1 MKHRFPGGRRP
12 LTMFEWKTYADGLS
26 RHERDQLYPGMHI
39 DLIPATE
46 MIDAMER
53 AEAGQSG
60 FGPTALQSNF
70 GNTGKAGNPDVTSRV
85 SGYVSSAASALRG
98 KAPELRSLASKIAS
112 SAVMSSDE
120 RSLVTLLRQNRVKGA
135 SAIQQMADTCDQAAS
150 ALGKPGLRFIESN
163 DCPRQEPMA
172 CAEVGGY
179 EVRLTDEF
187 RRSGPARK
195 ISAFVHEGVHLA
207 GYGGHS
213 GPRGAEAVEAAVFP
227 EHHKP
232 YTQPR

>member
-1 MKHRFPGGRRP
+1 MKHNFPGGRRP
-12 LTMFEWKTYADGLS
+12 QTMIEWKSYIDGLS
-26 RHERDQLYPGMHI
+26 RYERDQLYPGMHK

-46 MIDAMER
+46 IINAMGPVGNQHSGPDATTQ
-53 AEAGQSG
+53 ATNNTSTVQSSG
-60 FGPTALQSNF
+60 G
-70 GNTGKAGNPDVTSRV
+70 DVTATVRSLV
-85 SGYVSSAASALRG
+85 ASAASALQQ
-98 KAPELRSLASKIAS
+98 KAPELRSLASKVAN
-112 SAVMSSDE
+112 AVALSESE
-120 RSLVTLLRQNRVKGA
+120 KALVTLLRQNRVKGA
-135 SAIQQMADTCDQAAS
+135 SAIGLIASTCDQASS
-150 ALGKPGLRFIESN
+150 ALNKPGLRFIDSN

-187 RRSGPARK
+187 RRSGSQRK
-195 ISAFVHEGVHLA
+195 ISALVHEGVHLA

-232 YTQPR
+232 YTQP